1 MLPFVIVIYIFVG
14 FSCFP
19 GVVFLVKHELNL
31 LRMVH
36 GILMYKLRVLV
47 TPILM
52 SVEIQLHHSF
62 VGLLQMLIVLILVV

>member
-1 MLPFVIVIYIFVG
+1 MLPFVIVIYNFVG

-19 GVVFLVKHELNL
+19 GVVFLVKLELNL

-47 TPILM
+47 APILM
-52 SVEIQLHHSF
+52 GVEIQLHHSF
-62 VGLLQMLIVLILVV
+62 V